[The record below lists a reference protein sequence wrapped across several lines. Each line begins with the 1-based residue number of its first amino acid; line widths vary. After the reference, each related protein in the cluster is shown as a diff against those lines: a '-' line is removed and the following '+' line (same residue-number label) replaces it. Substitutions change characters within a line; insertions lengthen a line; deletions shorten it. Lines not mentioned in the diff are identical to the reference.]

1 MKHSRFGPSK
11 RNKSLKRS
19 TPFGKFIHEVLVLL
33 EENLV
38 YKGLYNMVLV
48 ILVNVLLAYI
58 KKENVKGELLE
69 KGVTMIFGFDLCPRT
84 IMWLLKSQIIY
95 TFTIF
100 IESFTQK
107 TKRKTSTC
115 AKSL

>member
-1 MKHSRFGPSK
+1 
-11 RNKSLKRS
+11 
-19 TPFGKFIHEVLVLL
+19 
-33 EENLV
+33 
-38 YKGLYNMVLV
+38 MVLV

-58 KKENVKGELLE
+58 KKENIKGKLLAE
-69 KGVTMIFGFDLCPRT
+69 RCHDDLWFDLCPRT